1 MEAPRITREDLKLKM
16 DKGQDIII
24 LDVRNP
30 TDYGNS
36 EVKIPGSKRMPLDEI
51 DLRLGELDKKKEV
64 VAYCT

>member
-1 MEAPRITREDLKLKM
+1 MEAPRITREDLKQKM
-16 DKGQDIII
+16 DNRQDIII

-51 DLRLGELDKKKEV
+51 DLRLGELDKQKEV